1 MLALGLAPCF
11 QGQASS
17 LDAAS
22 AALQPAS
29 GGIAAL
35 HKQPI
40 AWPLALQPHTRQ
52 RVEENL
58 RVVQC
63 LASVDSGLP
72 RSTSSTVSSPDTYVA
87 VS

>member
-1 MLALGLAPCF
+1 MYVCAGTRTVLPRAGKLLERSQRGVV
-11 QGQASS
+11 
-17 LDAAS
+17 AS
-22 AALQPAS
+22 ADLVGS
-29 GGIAAL
+29 VAL
-35 HKQPI
+35 HEQPI
-40 AWPLALQPHTRQ
+40 AWPLALQPHSGQ

-72 RSTSSTVSSPDTYVA
+72 RSTSSAASSPVA